1 MRRILSLLA
10 MAATMAMMLALT
22 AAPALAQDI
31 PPPGEE
37 TPGNPQTPTENVS
50 QPTPT
55 VGKNCQGQA
64 ASNFLKGPGESFT
77 GVDPATG
84 EAQRFPGSAAQPVE
98 FGGQP
103 NFNGPATSGI
113 AQSDTEPGSG
123 NPVSDFQQI
132 NRETSAQ
139 CRAVR

>member
-10 MAATMAMMLALT
+10 MAATMAMLLALT

-31 PPPGEE
+31 PPPGDA
-37 TPGNPQTPTENVS
+37 TPGNPQTPTKNVS
-50 QPTPT
+50 QPTPV
-55 VGKNCQGQA
+55 VGKNCQGEA

-84 EAQRFPGSAAQPVE
+84 EAQPFPGSAAQPVE

-103 NFNGPATSGI
+103 NFNGPATSGF
-113 AQSDTEPGSG
+113 AQSDTEPGGG
-123 NPVSDFQQI
+123 NPLSEFQQT

-139 CRAVR
+139 CRAAR